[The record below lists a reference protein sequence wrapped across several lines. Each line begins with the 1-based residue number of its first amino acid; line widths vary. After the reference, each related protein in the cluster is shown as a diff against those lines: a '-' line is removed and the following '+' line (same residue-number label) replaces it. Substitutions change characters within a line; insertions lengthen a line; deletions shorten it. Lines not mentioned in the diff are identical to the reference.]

1 MRLSVPVPASG
12 RSLWNG
18 KIVEYS
24 GALDSSVLVLNRF
37 FMAIHVIS
45 ARKAFSLLCK
55 EVAEV
60 VHVVDGRYDSFDF
73 QSWREVSQYREL
85 FTDTDELI
93 DWVRT
98 VTFDIRVPRVI
109 RLLTYDRLPRQ
120 RVQFN
125 RRNLFARDE
134 NRCQYCGRRFPTSE
148 LSLDH
153 VVPRSQGGDTSWIN
167 VVCACTSC
175 NKRKGGR
182 TPVEARMRL
191 IKHPEEPKR
200 SPVIRMKLRSGRY
213 RSWKNFLND
222 AYWSV
227 ELK

>member
-1 MRLSVPVPASG
+1 
-12 RSLWNG
+12 LWIA
-18 KIVEYS
+18 KTVVD
-24 GALDSSVLVLNRF
+24 APTLDSSVLVLNRF

-45 ARKAFSLLCK
+45 ARKAFALLCK
-55 EVAEV
+55 DVAEV
-60 VHVVDGRYDSFDF
+60 VHVTDGRYDSFDF
-73 QSWREVSQYREL
+73 ESWREISQYREL
-85 FTDTDELI
+85 FGDSDEFA

-98 VTFDIRVPRVI
+98 VSFEIRVPRVI
-109 RLLTYDRLPRQ
+109 RLITYDRLPRQ

-125 RRNLFARDE
+125 RRNLFARDD
-134 NRCQYCGRRFPTSE
+134 NRCQYCGRRFPTTE

-153 VVPRSQGGDTSWIN
+153 VIPRSRGGDTNWVN

-182 TPVEARMRL
+182 TPEEAHMHLTKR
-191 IKHPEEPKR
+191 PVEPKR
-200 SPVIRMKLRSGRY
+200 SPVIRLKLRSGRY